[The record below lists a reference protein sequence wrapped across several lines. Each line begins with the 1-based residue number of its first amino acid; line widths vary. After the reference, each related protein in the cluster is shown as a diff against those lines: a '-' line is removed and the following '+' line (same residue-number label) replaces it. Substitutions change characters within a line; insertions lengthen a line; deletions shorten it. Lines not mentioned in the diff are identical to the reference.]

1 MATPEG
7 KFKTELIKKI
17 KNRLPG
23 AMVLHMD
30 PTEIQG
36 VPDILVLYEDRWAS
50 LEGKKDSKASHQP
63 NQDYYVDLMN
73 KMSFSSFIFPEN
85 EGEVLDALQQAL
97 TSGR

>member
-7 KFKTELIKKI
+7 KFKTDLIKKI

-36 VPDILVLYEDRWAS
+36 VPDILVLYKDRWAS